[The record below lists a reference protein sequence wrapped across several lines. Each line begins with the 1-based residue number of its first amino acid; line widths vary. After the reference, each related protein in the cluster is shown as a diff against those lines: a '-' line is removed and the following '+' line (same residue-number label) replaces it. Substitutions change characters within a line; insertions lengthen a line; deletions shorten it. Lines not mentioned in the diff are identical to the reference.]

1 MQLGRLLV
9 SLWLMVG
16 VSACQS
22 VSTLGESSL
31 IWLSLV
37 TLLGNPPEYDNIHV
51 ETMGFLADERV
62 PDLFLTRDHAEA
74 YDVTSGIPLESD
86 EAISSDCFNKYV
98 YVIGRFVLD
107 HETVGRYLQVQ
118 SITDASTKE
127 TCWRAE

>member
-1 MQLGRLLV
+1 MRLWRLLV
-9 SLWLMVG
+9 SLWLVVV

-31 IWLSLV
+31 IWISLV

-51 ETMGFLADERV
+51 ETMGFLVDERV

-74 YDVTSGIPLESD
+74 YDVSSGIPLLSD
-86 EAISSDCFNKYV
+86 EGISSNCFDRYV

-107 HETVGRYLQVQ
+107 HEDVGRYIQVQ
-118 SITDASTKE
+118 SIRDALTRE
-127 TCWRAE
+127 TC